1 MLEQSDSN
9 KLIFTGVQG
18 TGKTAGIVAEAS
30 LMLQSNSHLPVI
42 IHAKD
47 YSEGETWAS
56 IITKTLGINTEWNEI
71 DLLCALQNAAF
82 LRKHMNGGWLF
93 VTPNCVICVDGI
105 DEASSWKFWRDRI
118 EETVAFS
125 AMFPRIKLY
134 FCLGHMCL
142 QIVTN

>member
-1 MLEQSDSN
+1 M
-9 KLIFTGVQG
+9 QG

-71 DLLCALQNAAF
+71 DLFAHCKMRL
-82 LRKHMNGGWLF
+82 
-93 VTPNCVICVDGI
+93 
-105 DEASSWKFWRDRI
+105 SSENI
-118 EETVAFS
+118 
-125 AMFPRIKLY
+125 
-134 FCLGHMCL
+134 
-142 QIVTN
+142 